1 MAAIYEHRYE
11 PVSVYG
17 HVVSLLREAVARGG
31 VHLDIGCGYGAIAEP
46 LRDEL
51 GLTYIGFDMAEH
63 GLQSLRKRGFEAHL
77 IDLYKLDEA
86 EVIVQK
92 AVVDRP
98 IFSITLLDT
107 LEHLTNGE
115 ELLRFLRRLAEP
127 INAPLV
133 LSVPNVAHKDVALK
147 LLTGRWDVTEAG
159 LLDHTHVTL
168 YSHSRLSR
176 LTKTVGWRE
185 TAERDWFL
193 YRSDQNFPS
202 SSTILNDG
210 LPGGQF
216 LWDLARQTN
225 PYATVNQFVRLY
237 RVDQPQPQLL
247 LADRAESEVPGRCR
261 KAASKTPP
269 FLSVITRTR
278 GMRSHTLRETLMS
291 LAGQTCQDFEVFVVV
306 HSADEAVVKA
316 VGALVA
322 EFPLSLRTRIEVIA
336 CNRPGR
342 SAPLN
347 DAIGYARGAY
357 IAILD
362 DDDRVFAHWVETFQT
377 IASGSPGAL
386 IRTRCTKQ
394 DFEVTAVEDTGT
406 YPRAVSWFLLSWP
419 DTYDPVAHLV
429 YNDTPNMSI
438 AFPVG
443 VFQIDRLCFDETLE
457 AGEDWDLTTRAA
469 MLRGVASTPEIT
481 AIYRRWTSGESTL
494 FRLSQERWESN
505 ALRIRAKLDARA
517 ILLPPGSASRL
528 QELWLGVVN
537 RDNRIQELG
546 RELVNR
552 DSRVQELGREVV
564 NRDNR
569 IQELERQFRQVIGSV
584 SWRATAPMRA
594 VLKHMSP
601 GQARLLRRTIKLCY
615 WALTPHRIPARLKFL
630 RSRRG
635 P

>member
-11 PVSVYG
+11 PISVYG
-17 HVVSLLREAVARGG
+17 HAVSLLREVVTRGG
-31 VHLDIGCGYGAIAEP
+31 VHLDLGCGYGAIAEP

-51 GLTYIGFDMAEH
+51 GLTYIGFDMAED
-63 GLQSLRKRGFEAHL
+63 GLQSLRERGFEAYL
-77 IDLYKLDEA
+77 IDLYKLDKA
-86 EVIVQK
+86 EVIIRK

-107 LEHLTNGE
+107 LEHLTNSE
-115 ELLRFLRRLAEP
+115 KLLRFLRRLAEP

-147 LLTGRWDVTEAG
+147 LLTGRWDVTEAE

-168 YSHSRLSR
+168 YTDFRLSR
-176 LTKTVGWRE
+176 LAKTVGWRE
-185 TAERDWFL
+185 AGKRDWLL

-202 SSTILNDG
+202 SSAVLNDR
-210 LPGGQF
+210 LPIGQF

-225 PYATVNQFVRLY
+225 PYATVSQFVRLY
-237 RVDQPQPQLL
+237 RVDQPQPQPLF
-247 LADRAESEVPGRCR
+247 ADRAEPEILGRCR
-261 KAASKTPP
+261 QVASKTPP

-306 HSADEAVVKA
+306 HSTDAAVVKA

-347 DAIGYARGAY
+347 DAIGHARGAY
-357 IAILD
+357 VAILD

-386 IRTRCTKQ
+386 IRTRCAKQ
-394 DFEVTAVEDTGT
+394 DFEVTAAEDTRT
-406 YPRAVSWFLLSWP
+406 YARAVSWFSLPWP
-419 DTYDPVAHLV
+419 DTYDPVAHLLG
-429 YNDTPNMSI
+429 NHTPNMSL
-438 AFPVG
+438 AFPVS
-443 VFQIDRLCFDETLE
+443 VFRNDRLCFDETLE
-457 AGEDWDLTTRAA
+457 TNEDWDLATRAA

-481 AIYRRWTSGESTL
+481 AIYRWWTNGESTQL
-494 FRLSQERWESN
+494 LVSREQWEN
-505 ALRIRAKLDARA
+505 NYLRVRAELDARA
-517 ILLPPGSASRL
+517 ILLPPGSVSRL
-528 QELWLGVVN
+528 
-537 RDNRIQELG
+537 
-546 RELVNR
+546 
-552 DSRVQELGREVV
+552 S
-564 NRDNR
+564 R
-569 IQELERQFRQVIGSV
+569 IQELEREVVHRNNRILELEEQFRQVIGSV

-594 VLKHMSP
+594 VLKRVGP
-601 GQARLLRRTIKLCY
+601 AQAKLLRRAMKVCY
-615 WALTPHRIPARLKFL
+615 WALTPHRIPARLRSL
-630 RSRRG
+630 RSRQR